1 MTFVCAP
8 GTLTCHM
15 LQLDHTLS
23 HPLIVLYIT
32 VKDPGDLAR
41 RFNLVCI
48 QDSASINCSSPL
60 YRQI

>member
-8 GTLTCHM
+8 GTLAWHT

-23 HPLIVLYIT
+23 HPLIVHIT
-32 VKDPGDLAR
+32 VKDPGDLSR

-48 QDSASINCSSPL
+48 QDSASIN
-60 YRQI
+60 